1 MAASDPLPRCRPRG
15 ARQGLLGWAL
25 MAVSLWIPAG
35 SWAQA
40 IAYTLDVT
48 HTFVTWE
55 VMQGGITITRG
66 RFDKKEGSIEVDR
79 TAKAG
84 RIDIRIDTTSLST
97 GVEAFDSELKGPAF
111 FDVAQHPQARYLAE
125 RLVFAG
131 DKLSRVEGSLTLLGK
146 SLPLTLNA
154 VRFNCYLNPLFK
166 REVCGGDFEAQL
178 QRSAWG
184 LGGGQARF
192 ADAIK
197 LLVQVEAI
205 KQ

>member
-1 MAASDPLPRCRPRG
+1 MAAAGPLLICPPRG
-15 ARQGLLGWAL
+15 AWHALFGRALLAAML
-25 MAVSLWIPAG
+25 CTPAG
-35 SWAQA
+35 AWAQTS
-40 IAYTLDVT
+40 AYTLDVT

-55 VMQGGITITRG
+55 VMHGGVSITRG
-66 RFDKKEGSIEVDR
+66 RFDRKEGSIEVDR
-79 TAKAG
+79 AAKTG
-84 RIDIRIDTTSLST
+84 SIDIRIDTTSLST

-111 FDVAQHPQARYLAE
+111 FDVAQHPQARFVAD
-125 RLVFAG
+125 RLVFGG
-131 DKLSRVEGSLTLLGK
+131 DKLTQVEGTLTLRGRA
-146 SLPLTLNA
+146 LPLTLSA